1 LVGFFTCAF
10 ALETGFAV
18 DAAGFL
24 AGFLAGVL
32 EAAIFVARAIYKSH
46 PYLLV
51 MGRFIASKLLAVST
65 SYLINQTG

>member
-24 AGFLAGVL
+24 AGFL